1 VSNQE
6 NTEELPLDDRTGD
19 PEWWTEQLALKDRA
33 LAAAAEGITIADAR
47 LPDQPLIYANSGFEK
62 LTGYSAESVIGKNC
76 RFLQGPGTDPP
87 AAEEIRR
94 ALREERDC
102 VVEILNYRK
111 DGIPFWNRLSITPVR
126 DADHRLTHFIGVQSD
141 VTVRRNAEEA
151 LRRAKDELEAANRRM
166 KMDLEMAARIQQAF
180 LPPADMILEGMRI
193 AWTFQPCEE
202 LAGDTLNVVPLD
214 GGHVGLYV
222 LDVSGHGV
230 GAALLSVTLNRWLSP
245 LPPQSCLFGRRR
257 DDQRS
262 YEIASP
268 AHVAEQLNR
277 QFPMDPRTMQY
288 FSLLYGVLEL
298 STGEFRYVCA
308 GHPPPII
315 APRNADPFLGQPG
328 GLPIGLF
335 PASKYEEDLVKL
347 SPGDRVYL
355 YTDGMTETA
364 DEDGQELGVT
374 NILAEISERRAL
386 PLDRSLA
393 ALLDRARLWHKHP
406 MFSDDI
412 SILCFEYA
420 PGPAG
425 HR

>member
-1 VSNQE
+1 MGNRE
-6 NTEELPLDDRTGD
+6 KDRGEPLDNKAQD
-19 PEWWTEQLALKDRA
+19 PGWWEEQLALKDRA

-47 LPDQPLIYANSGFEK
+47 LPDLPLIYANSGFER
-62 LTGYSAESVIGKNC
+62 LTGYYAESVIGKNC
-76 RFLQGPGTDPP
+76 RFLQGPGTDPA

-111 DGIPFWNRLSITPVR
+111 DGVPFWNRLSITPVR

-141 VTVRRNAEEA
+141 ITLRKNAEEA

-180 LPPADMILEGMRI
+180 LPPADLKLEGIRV

-214 GGHVGLYV
+214 GEHVGLYV

-245 LPPQSCLFGRRR
+245 LPAQSCLYGRRQ
-257 DDQRS
+257 DDPRS
-262 YEIASP
+262 YAIAPP
-268 AHVAEQLNR
+268 AYVAEQLNR
-277 QFPMDPRTMQY
+277 QFPMDERTMQY

-298 STGEFRYVCA
+298 STGEFRYVSA

-315 APRNADPFLGQPG
+315 LPRREDPFLGEPG
-328 GLPIGLF
+328 GLPVGLF
-335 PASKYEEDLVKL
+335 PNSKYEECLVKL
-347 SPGDRVYL
+347 NPGDRVYL
-355 YTDGMTETA
+355 YSDGITETVN
-364 DEDGQELGVT
+364 EDGKEWGAA
-374 NILAEISERRAL
+374 NMLAEIARQRTL
-386 PLDRSLA
+386 PLDRSLE
-393 ALLDRARLWHKHP
+393 ALLDRARDWHKLP
-406 MFSDDI
+406 TFSDDI
-412 SILCFEYA
+412 SVLCLEYEQS
-420 PGPAG
+420 P
-425 HR
+425 